1 MIRDGEDTDLFEA
14 GSELPL
20 HLSWEA
26 TNVCL
31 EEVNLGKSDIHPT
44 NREEA

>member
-31 EEVNLGKSDIHPT
+31 EAINLGRYDIHPT
-44 NREEA
+44 TQDEA